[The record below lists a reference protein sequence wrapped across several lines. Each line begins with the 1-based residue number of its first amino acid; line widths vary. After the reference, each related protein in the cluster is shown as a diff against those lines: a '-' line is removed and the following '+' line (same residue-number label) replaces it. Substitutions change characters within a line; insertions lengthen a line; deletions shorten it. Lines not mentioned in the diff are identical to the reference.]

1 MGGQPALRLRSNG
14 PFNLKKWI
22 MKTNY
27 LLTLLLLFPLISFT
41 QDDLLR
47 EIDKDDT
54 TKVAEAAFKGLKIVN
69 LESTKLAA
77 GKSLYFVVSHRFGSV
92 QGGIREF
99 FGLDQAVTRLHFI
112 YGITDWLNVGLSRSS
127 YQKTYDLNT
136 KYRLIRQQEGGSPVT
151 VAGFNGVYINGNL
164 DKDLEPDIQFID
176 RLGYISQ
183 VLVSRKINERL
194 SLELAPSFFYDNYL
208 PEASGDQDEQK
219 AQFAI
224 GAGGRYKISKRI
236 SINIDYAAHLNRADN
251 SAFKDPL
258 SVGVDIETGGH
269 VFQLHFT
276 NAQPSFENGFLGQ
289 ANGNWGDG
297 VIFFGFNL
305 SRTF

>member
-1 MGGQPALRLRSNG
+1 
-14 PFNLKKWI
+14 
-22 MKTNY
+22 MKLNY
-27 LLTLLLLFPLISFT
+27 LLLFLLLFPVFSFS

-47 EIDKDDT
+47 EIDKEDT
-54 TKVAEAAFKGLKIVN
+54 IHVAEATFKGLKIVN

-77 GKSLYFVVSHRFGSV
+77 RKSFYFVVSHRFGSV
-92 QGGIREF
+92 QGGFREL

-112 YGITDWLNVGLSRSS
+112 YGITDWLNVGASRSS

-136 KYRLIRQQEGGSPVT
+136 KYRLLRQVEGGSPVT
-151 VAGFNGVYINGNL
+151 VAGFNGIILNGNL
-164 DKDLEPDIQFID
+164 DDAILPDLQFID

-183 VLVSRKINERL
+183 ILVSRKLTERL
-194 SLELAPSFFYDNYL
+194 SVELAPSFFYDNYL
-208 PEASGDQDEQK
+208 PEASGDQDKAK
-219 AQFAI
+219 AQYALGV
-224 GAGGRYKISKRI
+224 GARYKISKRI
-236 SINIDYAAHLNRADN
+236 SINADYAAHLNRASN
-251 SAFKDPL
+251 SLYRDPL

-289 ANGNWGDG
+289 ANGSWEDG